1 LNVAN
6 PIALWAS
13 ATDLANLTV
22 TIWAGIWIALAGVFA
37 YRARHGDG
45 LRAAGW
51 MIAIAAFLAAQED
64 PGLLV
69 YMASIAP
76 GVDRD
81 GVLGLVHP
89 HTRGHMYGGAILA
102 VGGLVVCAWIAFS
115 ALRHGERWAWAALL
129 VYLSLGASVDIV
141 EILFIYPHGFPLGV
155 TPPDGVRGF
164 GWEAIAA
171 WILIWAFALWFCRP
185 HLRRSFGGSP
195 ETTRVRGGEQ

>member
-6 PIALWAS
+6 PIALLAS

-89 HTRGHMYGGAILA
+89 HTPIHAQTT
-102 VGGLVVCAWIAFS
+102 S
-115 ALRHGERWAWAALL
+115 
-129 VYLSLGASVDIV
+129 
-141 EILFIYPHGFPLGV
+141 
-155 TPPDGVRGF
+155 PPI
-164 GWEAIAA
+164 AIAA

-185 HLRRSFGGSP
+185 QLRRSFGGSP